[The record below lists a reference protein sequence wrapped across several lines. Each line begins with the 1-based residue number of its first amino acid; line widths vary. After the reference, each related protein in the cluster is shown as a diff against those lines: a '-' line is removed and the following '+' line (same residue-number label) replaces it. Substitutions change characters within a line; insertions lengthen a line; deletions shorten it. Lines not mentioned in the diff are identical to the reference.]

1 MASYKPHLISD
12 FRAGLRTDLDP
23 WLTPADAFPVL
34 TDAILENGVVRQR
47 KGFTA
52 FADTGAGRPITAVLH
67 HVKDDGSRQMLVAD
81 TTRLFRYSPAGGEL
95 TAVDAADAWTGGG
108 RNLISWVNWKGR
120 VFMANGKDPLRS
132 YNGALADWVTVDLTG
147 AGLNE
152 LSSCAFVEV
161 NKERLIL
168 FRTTENGVR
177 HPARARW
184 CAVGN
189 PDDFSGDEY
198 VDAPTAEWI
207 RGVMRLGDDILVFF
221 DESVWWLKYTGDPA
235 LPFRWE
241 LMDSGAGS
249 AAPFSLMNLGNRVMA
264 LSRAGLVVTDGGTV
278 SRVDMKIPHAVLS
291 ISRNYT
297 EKAFGAVIPESR
309 QAWLLFPE
317 GEAESPD
324 RALVYSQDDAA
335 FAMFR
340 ISASCVGMRYAGDA
354 AMAWSAATGAWGSW
368 MGSWVD
374 SLGRVGFP
382 VALAGREDGT
392 VVRLVSGND
401 DLGEPVRME
410 VSSGQW
416 NPYKSQGAS
425 TRMGRLDLLLET
437 DGETALSVDFYMGG
451 SETPYLARTVTVNTN
466 GAKKW
471 VRLFS
476 GAVADFH
483 RVRIRHETPGRAIGI
498 HAVMPWFAPAGRVQP
513 A

>member
-12 FRAGLRTDLDP
+12 FRAGLRTDLNP

-34 TDAILENGVVRQR
+34 MDAFLENGVLRQR
-47 KGFTA
+47 KGFSA
-52 FADTGAGRPITAVLH
+52 FADTGAGRPITALLH
-67 HVKDDGSRQMLVAD
+67 HVKEDGSRQMLVAD
-81 TTRLFRYSPAGGEL
+81 TRRLFRYAPASGEL
-95 TAVDAADAWTGGG
+95 SSVDGEDAWTGSG
-108 RNLISWVNWKGR
+108 RNLLSWVNWKGR
-120 VFMANGKDPLRS
+120 VFMANGKDRLRA
-132 YNGALADWVTVDLTG
+132 YNGAAADWVTVDLSG
-147 AGLNE
+147 EGLNG
-152 LSSCAFVEV
+152 LSSCGFTAV

-207 RGVMRLGDDILVFF
+207 RGLMPLGDDILVFF

-264 LSRAGLVVTDGGTV
+264 LSRAGLVTTDGGSV
-278 SRVDMKIPHAVLS
+278 ERADRKIPHAVLS
-291 ISRNYT
+291 VSRNYT
-297 EKAFGAVIPESR
+297 ERAFGAVIPESR
-309 QAWLLFPE
+309 QAWLLFPAE
-317 GEAESPD
+317 DAESPN
-324 RALVYSQDDAA
+324 RVLVYSLDDAA
-335 FAMFR
+335 FATFR
-340 ISASCVGMRYAGDA
+340 ISATCVGMRYAGDA
-354 AMAWSAATGAWGSW
+354 AMPWSAASGSW
-368 MGSWVD
+368 SAWLGAWVD
-374 SLGRVGFP
+374 SEAKVGFP
-382 VALAGREDGT
+382 VVLAGREDGS

-401 DLGEPVRME
+401 DLGSAVRME
-410 VSSGQW
+410 AASGQW
-416 NPYKSQGAS
+416 NPYKGQGAS
-425 TRMGRLDLLLET
+425 TRMGRLDLLVET
-437 DGETALSVDFYMGG
+437 DGETEISVDFFMGD
-451 SETPYLARTVTVNTN
+451 SETPYLARTVTVDTR

-483 RVRIRHETPGRAIGI
+483 RVRIRHETPGCAIGI
-498 HAVMPWFAPAGRVQP
+498 HAVMPWFAPAGRM
-513 A
+513 AG